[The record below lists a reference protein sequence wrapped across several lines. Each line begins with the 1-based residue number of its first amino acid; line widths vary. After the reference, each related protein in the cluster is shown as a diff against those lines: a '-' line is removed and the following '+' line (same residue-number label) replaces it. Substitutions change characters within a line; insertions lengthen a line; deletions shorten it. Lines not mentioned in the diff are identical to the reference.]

1 MKKLYRSRQGQ
12 MLGGVCMGLA
22 RYFDIDVSIVR
33 LAWVIVGFMGGVGV
47 PAYVI
52 AWIIIPEEP
61 VEGEPIDVTPN
72 SSGSGVSA
80 DNRTVGMIIV
90 AVGLYLL
97 LRVLIPRA
105 IFLFYFWP
113 VALISVGLFVMFGG
127 LRGRSK

>member
-1 MKKLYRSRQGQ
+1 MKKLSRFRQGQ

-33 LAWVIVGFMGGVGV
+33 LAWVIVGFMGAGV

-52 AWIIIPEEP
+52 AWIIIPEDPGKGDP
-61 VEGEPIDVTPN
+61 VDVTPT
-72 SSGSGVSA
+72 SSGSGVST

-90 AVGLYLL
+90 AVGIYLL
-97 LRVLIPRA
+97 LRVLIPRP
-105 IFLFYFWP
+105 FFHFYFWP

-127 LRGRSK
+127 LRGRNK